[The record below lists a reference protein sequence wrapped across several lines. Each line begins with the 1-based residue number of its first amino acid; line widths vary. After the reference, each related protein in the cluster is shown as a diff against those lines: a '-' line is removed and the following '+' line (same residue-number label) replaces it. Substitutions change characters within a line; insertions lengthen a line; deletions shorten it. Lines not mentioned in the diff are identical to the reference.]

1 MASPLD
7 DDYDPDPPG
16 ALAWTASILVV
27 LAFALGLLLYP
38 PMSEAPK
45 TAPADWLL
53 LIGRFHPIILH
64 LPVGALSLLA
74 LLELLCMTPAGRRR
88 FEDAAALTLWV
99 GAASAGMAVLA
110 GILLSREGGYEGPN
124 FILHQNM
131 ALVGTIGIMLALLL
145 RLGAMGRPKSEM
157 LHAYRVVFAASF
169 GLMGLGAHFGGN
181 MSHGS
186 KFLTEYAPPA
196 LRAPMQNMEKWFIS
210 LVSKPKAEAAP
221 QAAVAA
227 QGSAPDAAAPKPA
240 PVPAPGPK
248 APDSSAK
255 PAPMPATVA
264 KDDAKKVFEH
274 LILPIFEA
282 KCNKCHNEDKAKG
295 DLRLD
300 NYEVT
305 MAGGESGK
313 NIVAGKPEESLT
325 MQRLALPLDDD
336 EHMPPEGKEQL
347 TAAEV
352 ALLRYWI
359 SAGASATLKVSEAQ
373 FPAEAKEAV
382 KF

>member
-1 MASPLD
+1 
-7 DDYDPDPPG
+7 
-16 ALAWTASILVV
+16 
-27 LAFALGLLLYP
+27 
-38 PMSEAPK
+38 
-45 TAPADWLL
+45 
-53 LIGRFHPIILH
+53 
-64 LPVGALSLLA
+64 
-74 LLELLCMTPAGRRR
+74 
-88 FEDAAALTLWV
+88 
-99 GAASAGMAVLA
+99 
-110 GILLSREGGYEGPN
+110 
-124 FILHQNM
+124 
-131 ALVGTIGIMLALLL
+131 
-145 RLGAMGRPKSEM
+145 
-157 LHAYRVVFAASF
+157 
-169 GLMGLGAHFGGN
+169 
-181 MSHGS
+181 
-186 KFLTEYAPPA
+186 
-196 LRAPMQNMEKWFIS
+196 
-210 LVSKPKAEAAP
+210 
-221 QAAVAA
+221 
-227 QGSAPDAAAPKPA
+227 
-240 PVPAPGPK
+240 
-248 APDSSAK
+248 
-255 PAPMPATVA
+255 MPATVA